1 MNHNVLISS
10 KKRISAGN
18 VFYLFICFL
27 LLSGC
32 SKFQYVFIDSH
43 LQQNEKK
50 EFITENDTVMIKY
63 SFAGKDFP
71 ITLTIFNKLNQPL
84 YIDWDRSVVVINN
97 LQVNGPF
104 FQENQAKYISPLSSV
119 IVTSNQLR
127 SEFIKV
133 EHTDPGIKFS
143 FAEGGPSGIKYS
155 YDEKTTPLFFRNI
168 LALTTN
174 EDYSI
179 PTFFDYSF
187 WVSDI
192 IQTGAGPKAM
202 TYYPLNRFFIRKTT
216 VAGNIMGWTALISI
230 TILAAAI
237 GGPSE

>member
-1 MNHNVLISS
+1 MHQNVLTNS
-10 KKRISAGN
+10 KKQISTGRH
-18 VFYLFICFL
+18 FYLILCFL

-43 LQQNEKK
+43 LHQNEKK

-63 SFAGKDFP
+63 SFAGENFP
-71 ITLTIFNKLNQPL
+71 ITLTILNKLNQPL

-97 LQVNGPF
+97 LQANGPF
-104 FQENQAKYISPLSSV
+104 YHENQANFIAPLSSV

-133 EHTDPGIKFS
+133 EQNDPGTKFCLP
-143 FAEGGPSGIKYS
+143 GGGASGMKYS
-155 YDEKTTPLFFRNI
+155 FDEKTTPLFFRNI

-192 IQTGAGPKAM
+192 FQTSAGSSSMPYA
-202 TYYPLNRFFIRKTT
+202 PLNRFLIRKTT
-216 VAGNIMGWTALISI
+216 AAGNIMGWTALISV

>member
-1 MNHNVLISS
+1 MRHNILINS
-10 KKRISAGN
+10 KKQISAGRI
-18 VFYLFICFL
+18 FYLILCFF

-32 SKFQYVFIDSH
+32 SRCQYVFIDSH
-43 LQQNEKK
+43 LNQNEKK
-50 EFITENDTVMIKY
+50 EFITENDTVLIKY
-63 SFAGKDFP
+63 SFAGENFP

-104 FQENQAKYISPLSSV
+104 YHEDQANYITPLSSV
-119 IVTSNQLR
+119 IVTSNKLR

-133 EHTDPGIKFS
+133 DPNDRGIKFS
-143 FAEGGPSGIKYS
+143 FPEGASGIKYTF
-155 YDEKTTPLFFRNI
+155 DEKTTPLFFRNI

-192 IQTGAGPKAM
+192 IQTNAGSSPM
-202 TYYPLNRFFIRKTT
+202 PYEPLNRFFIRKATT
-216 VAGNIMGWTALISI
+216 AGNIMGWTALISVSV
-230 TILAAAI
+230 LAAAI

>member
-1 MNHNVLISS
+1 MYHNILTSSNKQISTGRNIYLIS
-10 KKRISAGN
+10 
-18 VFYLFICFL
+18 CFL

-43 LQQNEKK
+43 LHQNEKK

-63 SFAGKDFP
+63 SFAGEDFP

-104 FQENQAKYISPLSSV
+104 FHENQANFISPLSSV
-119 IVTSNQLR
+119 IVTSNKLR

-133 EHTDPGIKFS
+133 DNNDPGIKFS
-143 FAEGGPSGIKYS
+143 FTDGGASGTKYTF
-155 YDEKTTPLFFRNI
+155 DEKTTPLFFRNI
-168 LALTTN
+168 LALTPN

-192 IQTGAGPKAM
+192 IQTSAGSSPM
-202 TYYPLNRFFIRKTT
+202 PYESLNRFFIRKTT
-216 VAGNIMGWTALISI
+216 AAGNIMGWTALISV
-230 TILAAAI
+230 TVLAAAI

>member
-1 MNHNVLISS
+1 MSHNVMISS
-10 KKRISAGN
+10 KKRISAGKA
-18 VFYLFICFL
+18 FYLISCFL

-32 SKFQYVFIDSH
+32 SKLQYVFIDSH
-43 LQQNEKK
+43 LKQNEKK
-50 EFITENDTVMIKY
+50 EFITENDTIMIKY
-63 SFAGKDFP
+63 SFAGENFP
-71 ITLTIFNKLNQPL
+71 ITLTIFNKLNRPL
-84 YIDWDRSVVVINN
+84 YIDWARSVVVINN

-104 FQENQAKYISPLSSV
+104 YHENQANFIAPLASV

-133 EHTDPGIKFS
+133 EPNDPGIKFS
-143 FAEGGPSGIKYS
+143 FPDGGPEGIKYTF
-155 YDEKTTPLFFRNI
+155 DEKTTPLFFRNI

-192 IQTGAGPKAM
+192 IQTSAGSSPM
-202 TYYPLNRFFIRKTT
+202 PYLPLNRFYIRKTT
-216 VAGNIMGWTALISI
+216 AAGNLLGNTALII
-230 TILAAAI
+230 IQGAI
-237 GGPSE
+237 ADQDQ

>member
-1 MNHNVLISS
+1 MLHNILTSS
-10 KKRISAGN
+10 KKQISAGRN
-18 VFYLFICFL
+18 FYLISCFL

-32 SKFQYVFIDSH
+32 SRFQYVFIDSH
-43 LQQNEKK
+43 LHQNEKK
-50 EFITENDTVMIKY
+50 EFITENDTVLIKY
-63 SFAGKDFP
+63 SFAGEDFP

-104 FQENQAKYISPLSSV
+104 FHENQANFISPLSSV
-119 IVTSNQLR
+119 IVTSNKLK

-133 EHTDPGIKFS
+133 EPDDPGIKFRYT
-143 FAEGGPSGIKYS
+143 F
-155 YDEKTTPLFFRNI
+155 DEKTTPLFFRNI
-168 LALTTN
+168 LALTPN
-174 EDYSI
+174 EDYST

-192 IQTGAGPKAM
+192 IQTDPGSSRM
-202 TYYPLNRFFIRKTT
+202 TYEPLNRFIIRKTT
-216 VAGNIMGWTALISI
+216 AAGNIMGWTALISV

>member
-1 MNHNVLISS
+1 MLHNVMTGS
-10 KKRISAGN
+10 KKQISAGRN
-18 VFYLFICFL
+18 FCLISCFL
-27 LLSGC
+27 FLSGC
-32 SKFQYVFIDSH
+32 SSFQYVFIDSH
-43 LQQNEKK
+43 LHQNEKK
-50 EFITENDTVMIKY
+50 EFITENDTVRIKY
-63 SFAGKDFP
+63 SFTGEDFP

-104 FQENQAKYISPLSSV
+104 FHEDQAKYISPLSSV

-133 EHTDPGIKFS
+133 ENNDPGIKFS
-143 FAEGGPSGIKYS
+143 FPEGGPSGIKYTF
-155 YDEKTTPLFFRNI
+155 DEKTTPLFFRNI
-168 LALTTN
+168 LALTPN
-174 EDYSI
+174 EDYST

-192 IQTGAGPKAM
+192 IQTDPGSSPMPYDA
-202 TYYPLNRFFIRKTT
+202 LNRFFIRKTT
-216 VAGNIMGWTALISI
+216 AAGNVMSWTAIISL

-237 GGPSE
+237 GGPAE

>member
-1 MNHNVLISS
+1 
-10 KKRISAGN
+10 
-18 VFYLFICFL
+18 
-27 LLSGC
+27 
-32 SKFQYVFIDSH
+32 
-43 LQQNEKK
+43 
-50 EFITENDTVMIKY
+50 MIKY
-63 SFAGKDFP
+63 SFAGEDFP
-71 ITLTIFNKLNQPL
+71 ITLSIFNKLNQPL

-104 FQENQAKYISPLSSV
+104 FHEDQANFISPLSSV
-119 IVTSNQLR
+119 IVTSNKLK

-133 EHTDPGIKFS
+133 EHNDPGIKFS
-143 FAEGGPSGIKYS
+143 FPEGGPSGIKYS
-155 YDEKTTPLFFRNI
+155 FDEKSTPLFFRNI
-168 LALTTN
+168 LALTSN

-192 IQTGAGPKAM
+192 IQTDAGSSKM
-202 TYYPLNRFFIRKTT
+202 TYEPLNRFFIRKTT
-216 VAGNIMGWTALISI
+216 AAGNIMGWTAIISL

>member
-1 MNHNVLISS
+1 MHQNFRTSS
-10 KKRISAGN
+10 NKMISAGRS
-18 VFYLFICFL
+18 FYIISFFL

-43 LQQNEKK
+43 LPQNEKK
-50 EFITENDTVMIKY
+50 EFITENDTVTIKY
-63 SFAGKDFP
+63 SFTGENFP

-104 FQENQAKYISPLSSV
+104 YHENQANFIAPLSSV
-119 IVTSNQLR
+119 IVTSNKLR
-127 SEFIKV
+127 SEFIGVSNNNPAMKV
-133 EHTDPGIKFS
+133 GLPGGLTDGT
-143 FAEGGPSGIKYS
+143 KYS
-155 YDEKTTPLFFRNI
+155 FDEKSTPVFFRNI

-174 EDYSI
+174 EDYSL

-192 IQTGAGPKAM
+192 IQTDAGPSSIASDQSNK
-202 TYYPLNRFFIRKTT
+202 FFIRKVTA
-216 VAGNIMGWTALISI
+216 AGKILGWAAIIS
-230 TILAAAI
+230 TLLILAALTPAQ
-237 GGPSE
+237 